1 MALGDV
7 DLKTTFLNR
16 VLAAPLMI
24 SSMTG
29 GPERAEGINLAIAE
43 AAQHLRIAFGVGSQR
58 VALEAGAAGGA
69 QGGLSRTLRDRAPD
83 VPILANFGGAQLA
96 AWNGVE
102 MARRAIDM
110 IGADAIIVH
119 LNPLQEAVQPEGDR
133 DWRGVLKAIEALQSG
148 SAAPVIVKE
157 VGAGISGEVARR
169 LWDAGVRIIDVAG
182 AGGTSWA
189 AVEAER
195 ALDERARAI
204 ALTFRDWGIPTARAL
219 IDVRAACP
227 SATVIASG
235 GLRDGLDVARA
246 IRLGADLGGMAA
258 GVLEAALAGGEAL
271 AARLS
276 TVIEE
281 LRIAAFCTGSRTLA
295 DLARARL
302 VDGGGTE
309 APSPRSRGEG

>member
-1 MALGDV
+1 
-7 DLKTTFLNR
+7 
-16 VLAAPLMI
+16 
-24 SSMTG
+24 
-29 GPERAEGINLAIAE
+29 
-43 AAQHLRIAFGVGSQR
+43 
-58 VALEAGAAGGA
+58 
-69 QGGLSRTLRDRAPD
+69 
-83 VPILANFGGAQLA
+83 
-96 AWNGVE
+96 
-102 MARRAIDM
+102 
-110 IGADAIIVH
+110 
-119 LNPLQEAVQPEGDR
+119 
-133 DWRGVLKAIEALQSG
+133 
-148 SAAPVIVKE
+148 
-157 VGAGISGEVARR
+157 VARR

-195 ALDERARAI
+195 AEDERARAI

-235 GLRDGLDVARA
+235 GLRDGLDVAKA

-281 LRIAAFCTGSRTLA
+281 LRIAAFCTGSRALA
-295 DLARARL
+295 ELARARL
-302 VDGGGTE
+302 VDGAVAQKQ
-309 APSPRSRGEG
+309 APSVVAAPLPNPLPVKDGERES